1 MTSTEILVVD
11 DDPRIR
17 DLLSRYLEGEGFSM
31 NAVDS
36 GDAMRA
42 HMARADT
49 DLIILDLNL
58 PGEDGLSLTRE
69 IRTKSEIPVIMITGK
84 GDPIDRV
91 IGLEVGADDYIA
103 KPFELREVLAR
114 VRAVMRRTATRI
126 QATSATA
133 ETDAAK
139 GFRFDGWCL
148 DTAKRELRDPQG
160 DLIGLSTGEFD
171 LLQLFAAHP
180 ARVLSRDQLMDML
193 RGQDWSPL
201 DRSIDTQVGR
211 LRKKIEH
218 DPSEPSLIKTVRGV
232 GYIFA
237 ADVEAF

>member
-17 DLLSRYLEGEGFSM
+17 DLLSRYLESEGFGM
-31 NAVDS
+31 AAAEN
-36 GDAMRA
+36 GETMRA
-42 HMARADT
+42 HMAKSKT
-49 DLIILDLNL
+49 DLVMLDLNL

-69 IRTKSEIPVIMITGK
+69 IRATSEIPIIMITGK

-114 VRAVMRRTATRI
+114 VRAVIRRTANRA
-126 QATSATA
+126 QATSTPR
-133 ETDAAK
+133 DDHAAR
-139 GFRFDGWCL
+139 GYRFDGWRL
-148 DTAKRELRDPQG
+148 DTAKRELRDPE
-160 DLIGLSTGEFD
+160 DNLIPLSTGEFD
-171 LLQLFAAHP
+171 LLQLFATHP
-180 ARVLSRDQLMDML
+180 ARVLNRDQLMDML

-211 LRKKIEH
+211 LRKKIER
-218 DPSEPSLIKTVRGV
+218 DPKAPALIKTVRGV

-237 ADVEAF
+237 AKVEAL